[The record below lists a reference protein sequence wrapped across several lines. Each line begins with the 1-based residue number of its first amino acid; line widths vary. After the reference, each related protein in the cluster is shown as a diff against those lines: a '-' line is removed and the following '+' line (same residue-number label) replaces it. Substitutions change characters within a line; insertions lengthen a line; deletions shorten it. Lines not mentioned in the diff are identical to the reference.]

1 MSVFKKREKKDSV
14 ESNELKRSTE
24 NRTED
29 VGVSAF
35 KLKGKRTGDGGG
47 SGEN

>member
-1 MSVFKKREKKDSV
+1 MSIFKKREKKDSV
-14 ESNELKRSTE
+14 KSKELKRSTE

-35 KLKGKRTGDGGG
+35 KLRGRRTGDGGG
-47 SGEN
+47 SGGN